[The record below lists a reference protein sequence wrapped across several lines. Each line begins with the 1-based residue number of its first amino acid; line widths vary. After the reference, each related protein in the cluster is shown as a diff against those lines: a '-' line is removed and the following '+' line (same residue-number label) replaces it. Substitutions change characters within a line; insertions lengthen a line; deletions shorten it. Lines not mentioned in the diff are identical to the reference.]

1 MKKKK
6 GLITFARAVLYLV
19 TAGGIGVFFVLLPE
33 LAREEGAR
41 KPFDPF
47 MLVLFFANVYLVA
60 TPFFLALF
68 QSHKLLNY
76 FGKNKAFSNQSVRV
90 LRNIKLCAIAMSL
103 LIAVSFIAWVSFARM
118 TNPNEDMP
126 PFILIGSVLTF
137 AAAVIAVAAA
147 VMQRLIADA
156 VEVKSENDLIV

>member
-6 GLITFARAVLYLV
+6 GLITFARIVLYLV
-19 TAGGIGVFFVLLPE
+19 AAGGAAIFFILLPE

-47 MLVLFFANVYLVA
+47 MLAVFFANVYLIA
-60 TPFFLALF
+60 TPFFVALY
-68 QSHKLLNY
+68 QAHKLLNLI
-76 FGKNKAFSNQSVRV
+76 GQNKAFSIQSVLA
-90 LRNIKLCAIAMSL
+90 LRNVKLCAILMSA
-103 LIAVSFIAWVSFARM
+103 LIAVSFISWVSFARI

-137 AAAVIAVAAA
+137 GSAVIAVAAA